1 VLVLAALLAAGTAM
15 IDRFIFFPEKLPRTY
30 SFDLGGND
38 RELTI
43 STEDGEELSGIL
55 FAASRPRGV
64 ILYFHGNAGSLSSW
78 RYVSGDI
85 VPKGF
90 DLLIIDYRG
99 YGKSTGMISEEG
111 LYRDAEASYEQL
123 RSLGWKESEIIVYGR
138 SLGTGVALHLAT
150 TRKIRALVLEAPF
163 TTLPDLASH
172 LLPIPVPAFYIPY
185 RFDNLGRAPDVK
197 VPTLLLHGTRDE
209 LIPPDHSQKILDA
222 LACDKRLVLIRG
234 GEHNDLTSFP
244 EYHEALDAF
253 LKSLTAAVPADPLP

>member
-1 VLVLAALLAAGTAM
+1 M
-15 IDRFIFFPEKLPRTY
+15 IDRFIFFPEKLSRTT
-30 SFDLGGND
+30 SFDLGPDD

-55 FAASRPRGV
+55 FTAPRPKGV

-90 DLLIIDYRG
+90 DILIIDYRG
-99 YGKSTGMISEEG
+99 YGKSTGKISEEG

-123 RSLGWKESEIIVYGR
+123 RSLGRKEDEIIVYGR
-138 SLGTGVALHLAT
+138 SLGTGVAVHLAT

-185 RFDNLGRAPDVK
+185 RFDNLGRAPAVK
-197 VPTLLLHGTRDE
+197 VPTLLFHGTRDE
-209 LIPPDHSQKILDA
+209 LIPPEHSRKILDA
-222 LACDKRLVLIRG
+222 LTCEKKLVLVKG
-234 GEHNDLTSFP
+234 GEHNDLSSFP
-244 EYHEALDAF
+244 EYHEALKGF
-253 LKSLTAAVPADPLP
+253 LDSLENLQGAPSGAP